1 MSKQL
6 LIPYNHIHIL
16 SNVVRSA
23 INSNIIHLIQE
34 DGITYL
40 DNQIYMRFNFVPTI
54 ELSPAMKIY
63 RKI

>member
-23 INSNIIHLIQE
+23 IDELTMKTVCS
-34 DGITYL
+34 Y
-40 DNQIYMRFNFVPTI
+40 NFK
-54 ELSPAMKIY
+54 EEMF
-63 RKI
+63 